1 MRRVVTFFKWQADD
15 WMQKATKLENS
26 SLTST
31 IPEPILAAADLKSQ
45 EVIRNGKIAYA
56 YRQAGIRERMRNH
69 FCTKWKD
76 LPARLLHM
84 ENVDAL
90 LRIECH

>member
-31 IPEPILAAADLKSQ
+31 IPEPLLAAADLKSQ

-56 YRQAGIRERMRNH
+56 Y
-69 FCTKWKD
+69 
-76 LPARLLHM
+76 
-84 ENVDAL
+84 
-90 LRIECH
+90 